1 MLFGFPIGDLAM
13 FAGALALA
21 GVVAGLAAGLLGVG
35 GGAVMVPVLFQ
46 FFELLGIDPDVCM
59 HLALGTSL
67 GIIVPTSVRSF
78 RAHQQRGAVDM
89 ELLKAWIVPVILGV
103 AGASLI
109 AAWISGAGLRA
120 IFAIIALA
128 VAVKLFFAK
137 ADWRL
142 GDDIPG
148 GIWRPVFGFV
158 IGFFSTLMGIGGG
171 TFNNTLMTLYNRPM
185 HQAVA
190 TSSGLGFLIA
200 VPATL
205 GFIYAGWGKP
215 DLPPF
220 SLGYVNFLGI
230 LLVIPTSMYFAPL
243 GAKVAHSLSRRR
255 LEMAFAI
262 FLTIVSVRFFI
273 SLM

>member
-1 MLFGFPIGDLAM
+1 M